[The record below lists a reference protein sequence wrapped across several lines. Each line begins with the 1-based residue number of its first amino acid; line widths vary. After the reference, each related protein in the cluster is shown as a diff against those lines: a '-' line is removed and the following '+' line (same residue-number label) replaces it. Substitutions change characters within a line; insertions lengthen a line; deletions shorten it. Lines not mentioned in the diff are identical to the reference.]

1 MNGDEDPR
9 VVPAPV
15 PDEASRR
22 SQGAPPPRRGGAVD
36 RVAET
41 TPAAPALGGPWE
53 RPPRSSARR
62 QPIALVVDDEPSV
75 RAVVAGHLIRLGWAV
90 PALPSAE
97 RALEW
102 LAEAADDERPAL
114 DVSDVDMP
122 GLTGV
127 HLAAIL
133 RRDHPTLGVLLLSGR
148 AAPGLTLLRLPTVPG
163 LPAPDGGAPGDG
175 APPGTEV
182 TTDGKTD
189 RETAVTG
196 YERAGAPVWLLGKP
210 YEVRAL
216 GEAVERTV
224 FHHWGAPRA
233 DASS

>member
-1 MNGDEDPR
+1 MSAEDGP
-9 VVPAPV
+9 PV
-15 PDEASRR
+15 DPPTRDGASRR
-22 SQGAPPPRRGGAVD
+22 SQGAPPTQREG
-36 RVAET
+36 
-41 TPAAPALGGPWE
+41 
-53 RPPRSSARR
+53 PPRSTARR
-62 QPIALVVDDEPSV
+62 QPVALVVDDEPSV
-75 RAVVAGHLIRLGWAV
+75 RAVVARHLVRLGWAV
-90 PALPSAE
+90 RALPSAE

-114 DVSDVDMP
+114 VVSDVDMP

-148 AAPGLTLLRLPTVPG
+148 AAPGLTLLRLPAVPEADG
-163 LPAPDGGAPGDG
+163 GGTGAGGHRGPDGTTDMTGDG
-175 APPGTEV
+175 
-182 TTDGKTD
+182 
-189 RETAVTG
+189 
-196 YERAGAPVWLLGKP
+196 RAGAPVWLLGKP

-216 GEAVERTV
+216 GDAVERTV